1 MRRDR
6 DAPPD
11 ARSRTDERELEACYR
26 EQFAFAW
33 RVVRGLG
40 LEPGEC
46 DDAVQEIFLVVRRR
60 WPTFD
65 RTRSV
70 RGWIAGIAVR
80 VVGHHQRGRA
90 RATKREEAWPG
101 PEPVAQPDDVLAR
114 VDAASAVARFLDG
127 LDADKREV
135 FVLMDIEELTGREV
149 AEIVGV
155 GAPTVYSRLRE
166 ARRRF
171 ALFVDALESRA
182 EDDR

>member
-1 MRRDR
+1 MR
-6 DAPPD
+6 DAPRD
-11 ARSRTDERELEACYR
+11 ARSSTDERELEGCYR

-60 WPTFD
+60 WSSFD
-65 RTRSV
+65 RERSV
-70 RGWIAGIAVR
+70 RSWIAGIAVR
-80 VVGHHQRGRA
+80 VVGHHRRSRA

-101 PEPVAQPDDVLAR
+101 PQPAAQPDDVLAR
-114 VDAASAVARFLDG
+114 ADAVSAVARFLDE

-149 AEIVGV
+149 AEIIGV

-171 ALFVDALESRA
+171 AVFVGGLEPRA
-182 EDDR
+182 QEDR